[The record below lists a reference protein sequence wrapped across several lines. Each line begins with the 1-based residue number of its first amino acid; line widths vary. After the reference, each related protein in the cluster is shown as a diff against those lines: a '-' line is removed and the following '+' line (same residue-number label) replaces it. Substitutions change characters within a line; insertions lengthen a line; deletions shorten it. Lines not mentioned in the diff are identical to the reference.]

1 MGPEQIAELFAQTL
15 TGDYDDESPWA
26 AVHEL
31 RREGSREV
39 FNRAA
44 EWCNSDNPFKR
55 ARGADVL
62 AQLGRT
68 ADQHINNFP
77 DESFSIVSTLVRREK
92 DALPLLA
99 EIHALGHIGNPS
111 AVPLIIEH
119 RLHSSADVRL
129 AVAQA
134 LGHFANDPRA
144 VDALLALMRDPDEH
158 VRDWATFSLGVL
170 GDLDTNEIRDAL
182 FQRLADPDT
191 DVVEESLV
199 GLSKRKDQRALHSLI
214 AELNKPGISDRVKE
228 AAELF
233 LGEHEQ
239 SASWSPVDYAAAL
252 KKHFTL

>member
-1 MGPEQIAELFAQTL
+1 MGPEQIDELFAQTL
-15 TGDYDDESPWA
+15 TGDYDDESQWA
-26 AVHEL
+26 AVHTL
-31 RREGSREV
+31 RSEGSRAV
-39 FNRAA
+39 FNRAT
-44 EWCNSDNPFKR
+44 EWRNSDNPLKR

-68 ADQHINNFP
+68 GDKHRNNFP

-92 DALPLLA
+92 DRLPLLA
-99 EIHALGHIGNPS
+99 EVHALGHIGNPS
-111 AVPLIIEH
+111 AVPLVIEH

-134 LGHFANDPRA
+134 LGHFANDPRT
-144 VDALLALMRDPDEH
+144 VDALLALMQDTDEQ
-158 VRDWATFSLGVL
+158 VRDWATFGLGVL

-191 DVVEESLV
+191 DVLEESLV

-214 AELNKPGISDRVKE
+214 AELNKPEISYRVKE
-228 AAELF
+228 AVELF

-239 SASWSPVDYAAAL
+239 RANWSPVDYAAAL